1 MDFSLQPNTESY
13 MSDLAKKLRA
23 DNKLDEDVRDAMV
36 FLVKL
41 NLGKDRALK
50 DIRRENN
57 RLKESLGKL
66 KRQIK
71 EQNKR

>member
-50 DIRRENN
+50 DSRRENN